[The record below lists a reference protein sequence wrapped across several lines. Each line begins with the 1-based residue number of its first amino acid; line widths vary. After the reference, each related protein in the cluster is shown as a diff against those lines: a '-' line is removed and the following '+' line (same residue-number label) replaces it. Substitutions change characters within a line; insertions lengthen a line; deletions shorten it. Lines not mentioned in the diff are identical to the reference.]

1 MLGIFLAVGVFH
13 DHKLQQ
19 ETDGRVRL
27 HGKMNVLIGKAIGLW
42 LEKKAEQRRIRVNNG
57 EIVTEKGIPL
67 NQNANDNDFFLI
79 GSRSAQGIATIWLPD
94 NLKASGR
101 VKHIGISFHG
111 TPEML
116 DDILTKHPE
125 IEIVQIQANY
135 YDHNTDAARRNGGS
149 VETYEVC
156 CKHDKPMII
165 AVT

>member
-42 LEKKAEQRRIRVNNG
+42 LEKKAEQRCIRINNG

-94 NLKASGR
+94 IALPLANSNQAVILCREGGIT
-101 VKHIGISFHG
+101 VLIGIIDK
-111 TPEML
+111 EK
-116 DDILTKHPE
+116 ILSME
-125 IEIVQIQANY
+125 RLI
-135 YDHNTDAARRNGGS
+135 
-149 VETYEVC
+149 
-156 CKHDKPMII
+156 
-165 AVT
+165 